1 MGIQLKSMLQ
11 PYKQVNVADLRYI
24 LTEKLLGLYD
34 PLFVFATLKAHKPL
48 QDSKGIMCHV
58 G

>member
-34 PLFVFATLKAHKPL
+34 PLFVFATLKAHK
-48 QDSKGIMCHV
+48 Q
-58 G
+58 